1 MQFSVPLCTH
11 VFWVDKTFIIFE
23 TFIIPIFL
31 NNYNLSIFIVPFQ
44 ILSVNGGGR
53 TTRNLQGEMI
63 LKNLEFPRLFLK
75 MKEQHRTSEA
85 FSQKWGK
92 MMEFPILFQ
101 KIQSI
106 SEHFE
111 FQIWNFQRLYFL
123 QKTVSSTEGVRGK
136 FLKWRPFKSVILT
149 HDPFSRDK
157 QAYKQRRFF
166 AKDAAALNFSCPYPN
181 SHLPFY

>member
-1 MQFSVPLCTH
+1 
-11 VFWVDKTFIIFE
+11 
-23 TFIIPIFL
+23 
-31 NNYNLSIFIVPFQ
+31 
-44 ILSVNGGGR
+44 
-53 TTRNLQGEMI
+53 
-63 LKNLEFPRLFLK
+63 
-75 MKEQHRTSEA
+75 
-85 FSQKWGK
+85 
-92 MMEFPILFQ
+92 MEFPILFQ

-166 AKDAAALNFSCPYPN
+166 AKDAAALNFYNRNVNPAHLSSQTPGHHFSNLPN
-181 SHLPFY
+181 LAPLQQSIFIFRSQRHGGSKRSKIFDFERAWLAEMVDKLLLGK